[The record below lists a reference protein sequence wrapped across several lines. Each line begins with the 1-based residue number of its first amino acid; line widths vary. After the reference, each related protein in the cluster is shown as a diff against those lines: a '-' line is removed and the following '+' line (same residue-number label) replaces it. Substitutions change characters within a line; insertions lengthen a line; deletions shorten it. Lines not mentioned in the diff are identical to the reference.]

1 MHNKRV
7 NVCGVN
13 TYQLPVLSNV
23 RMRELFRRTGAGDPE
38 ARQEII
44 NGNLRLVLSVMQRF
58 KNSSENP
65 DDLFQVG
72 CVGLLKAVDNFQLGH
87 NVHFSTYAVPMI
99 IGEIKRY
106 LRDGNSMRVGRALK
120 IRAHQAQRVREKLT
134 GRLLREPTVGEIA
147 AELGITPEEVVLACQ
162 ASYEPLSLYEPL
174 FNDTVDTVY
183 VMDTISDAR
192 TSADLWLEDIALRQ
206 ALDGLTERERHILQ
220 FRFFAGRTQAE
231 IARELGLSQAQVSR
245 IEKAALQ
252 QVRNLLSAGE
262 GTKHAH

>member
-23 RMRELFRRTGAGDPE
+23 RMRELFQRVGAGDPD
-38 ARQEII
+38 ARQVII
-44 NGNLRLVLSVMQRF
+44 SGNLRLVLSVLQRF
-58 KNSSENP
+58 KNCGENL

-106 LRDGNSMRVGRALK
+106 LRDNNTLRVGRALK
-120 IRAHQAQRVREKLT
+120 VRAHQAQQIRETLT
-134 GRLLREPTVGEIA
+134 GRLLREPTVGEVA
-147 AELGITPEEVVLACQ
+147 AELGITAEEVVFACQ

-174 FNDTVDTVY
+174 FNDTVDPVY
-183 VMDTISDAR
+183 VMDTISDVR
-192 TSADLWLEDIALRQ
+192 NSADLWLEDIALQ
-206 ALDGLTERERHILQ
+206 EALEGLTERERQILQ
-220 FRFFAGRTQAE
+220 YRFFAGQTQAE

-252 QVRNLLSAGE
+252 RVRSQLSVGE
-262 GTKHAH
+262 VTKHA